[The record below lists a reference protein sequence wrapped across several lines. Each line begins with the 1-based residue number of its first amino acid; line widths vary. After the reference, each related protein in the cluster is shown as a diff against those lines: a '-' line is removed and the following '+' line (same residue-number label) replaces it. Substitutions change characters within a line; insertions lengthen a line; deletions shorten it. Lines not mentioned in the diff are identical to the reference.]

1 MSILNAINPISLM
14 RFTRAVKPWVGGAS
28 VIVLFAGLYGA
39 FFVAPADYQQG
50 ETIRIMYLHVPMAW
64 LALFA
69 YALMAVS
76 ALGTL
81 VWRHPMADVSA
92 KAMAP
97 LGATFTALCL
107 ITGSLW
113 GKPMWNTWW
122 VWDARLTSVLIL
134 FLVYL
139 GVIAIRQA
147 VDEPV
152 KAAKIASIVTLIGAI
167 NLPVIKFSV
176 DWWYTLHQPA
186 SVFRLDGPT
195 IYPSMLYPLLICAV
209 GFSLLFFFLHMV
221 AMENELKRRRI
232 RALQLKASREF
243 KAIVPKPVTPRAEP
257 AEGAV

>member
-1 MSILNAINPISLM
+1 MSVLNVINPVSLM
-14 RFTRAVKPWVGGAS
+14 RFTRTVKPWVGLVGFL
-28 VIVLFAGLYGA
+28 VLAAGLYGA
-39 FFVAPADYQQG
+39 FFIAPADYQQG

-69 YALMAVS
+69 YALMTAS
-76 ALGTL
+76 AIGTL

-97 LGATFTALCL
+97 LGAIFTALCL

-139 GVIAIRQA
+139 AVIAIRQA
-147 VDEPV
+147 IDEPV
-152 KAAKIASIVTLIGAI
+152 KAAKVASIVTLIGAI

-186 SVFRLDGPT
+186 SVFRLDGPS
-195 IYPSMLYPLLICAV
+195 IYPTMLYPLLICAV
-209 GFSLLFFFLHMV
+209 GFSLVFFYMHMV

-232 RALQLKASREF
+232 RALQVKASRDVPT
-243 KAIVPKPVTPRAEP
+243 IVPKSAEP
-257 AEGAV
+257 RTDVVEGTA